1 MWRDKWRVSGGYLES
16 GVPVGS
22 PKHFSLSL
30 SLPLFSPFRVCISP
44 PVPSLSLSVA
54 SSFSTSRILLISWL
68 KMSDTRTRTID
79 RSCASPQDYN
89 GPVPAREEQ
98 VCEKKKK
105 KKEGRAVGDGR
116 CERCRQISSLVDRV
130 SKETGSRSNVEI

>member
-1 MWRDKWRVSGGYLES
+1 MES

-30 SLPLFSPFRVCISP
+30 SPSFLSLPCLHFSPRSI
-44 PVPSLSLSVA
+44 SLSVA

-98 VCEKKKK
+98 VCEKKRRKK
-105 KKEGRAVGDGR
+105 RRKSGGGWTMRKMQTDIEF
-116 CERCRQISSLVDRV
+116 S
-130 SKETGSRSNVEI
+130 

>member
-1 MWRDKWRVSGGYLES
+1 ME
-16 GVPVGS
+16 GVRRILGVGS
-22 PKHFSLSL
+22 TRWLSETFLSLSL
-30 SLPLFSPFRVCISP
+30 SPSFLSLPCLHFSPRSI
-44 PVPSLSLSVA
+44 SLSVA

-98 VCEKKKK
+98 VCEKKKEEK
-105 KKEGRAVGDGR
+105 REGRAVGDGR

>member
-1 MWRDKWRVSGGYLES
+1 ME
-16 GVPVGS
+16 GVRRILGVGS
-22 PKHFSLSL
+22 TRWLSETFLSLSL
-30 SLPLFSPFRVCISP
+30 SPSFLSLPCLHFSPRSI
-44 PVPSLSLSVA
+44 SLSVA

>member
-1 MWRDKWRVSGGYLES
+1 ME
-16 GVPVGS
+16 GVRRILGVGS
-22 PKHFSLSL
+22 TRWLSETFLSLSL
-30 SLPLFSPFRVCISP
+30 SPSFLSLPCLHFSSRSI
-44 PVPSLSLSVA
+44 SLSVA

>member
-1 MWRDKWRVSGGYLES
+1 MEGQME
-16 GVPVGS
+16 GVRRILGVGS
-22 PKHFSLSL
+22 TRWLSETFLSLSL
-30 SLPLFSPFRVCISP
+30 SPSFLSLPCLHFSPRSI
-44 PVPSLSLSVA
+44 SLSVA

-89 GPVPAREEQ
+89 GLVPAREEQ